1 MQIEAGQTVLLTGA
15 SGGLGSVMAR
25 ALAQRGVRLALV
37 AHPGAQLEPLAA
49 ELRQQGVEA
58 LALIADLR
66 QNQERVRVV
75 EVTQQAFGTIDLLIN
90 NAGVEHNGPYHE
102 LPEAAIE
109 EVLSVNLVAA
119 MLLTRLVMPRMLDQR
134 RGHVVNI
141 SSLAGMVG
149 PAFQE
154 PYAASKAGLIAF
166 TQSLR
171 ATYNGS
177 GVSAS
182 VIVPGFVETGI
193 YSRLKVQAG
202 RPAPPLLRPV
212 SPERVVRAV
221 FQAIERDLA
230 QVIVTFY
237 PVRPLLF
244 WLLCAP
250 GWAVRLTNALGVN
263 NFFRAASTPG
273 PGISEWSPVAG
284 KHESTSS

>member
-49 ELRQQGVEA
+49 ELRQEGTEA
-58 LALIADLR
+58 MALIADLR
-66 QNQERVRVV
+66 QSRERARVV
-75 EVTQQAFGTIDLLIN
+75 ELTQQTFGGIDLLIN
-90 NAGVEHNGPYHE
+90 NAGVEHNGCYHE

-109 EVLSVNLVAA
+109 EVLNVNLVAA
-119 MLLTRLVMPRMLDQR
+119 MLLARLVMPRMLKQG
-134 RGHVVNI
+134 RGHIVNI

-171 ATYNGS
+171 ASYKNS
-177 GVSAS
+177 GLSAS

-193 YSRLKVQAG
+193 YTRLKAQAG

-212 SPERVVRAV
+212 SPDRVVRAV
-221 FQAIERDLA
+221 FRAVERDLA
-230 QVIVTFY
+230 QVIVTYY
-237 PVRPLLF
+237 PVRPLLS
-244 WLLCAP
+244 WLLWAP
-250 GWAVRLTNALGVN
+250 GWAVTLTNALGVN
-263 NFFRAASTPG
+263 DFFRAATPPQ
-273 PGISEWSPVAG
+273 PGIAGQSPGADT
-284 KHESTSS
+284 KNP

>member
-37 AHPGAQLEPLAA
+37 AHPGAQLEPLVA
-49 ELRQQGVEA
+49 ELRQEGTEA

-66 QNQERVRVV
+66 QSRERTRVV
-75 EVTQQAFGTIDLLIN
+75 ELTQQAFGGIDLLIN
-90 NAGVEHNGPYHE
+90 NAGVEHNGYYHE

-109 EVLSVNLVAA
+109 EVLNVNLVAA
-119 MLLTRLVMPRMLDQR
+119 MLLARLVMPRMLKQG
-134 RGHVVNI
+134 RGHIVNI

-171 ATYNGS
+171 ASYKNS
-177 GVSAS
+177 GLSAS

-193 YSRLKVQAG
+193 YTRLKAQAG

-212 SPERVVRAV
+212 SPDRVVRAV
-221 FQAIERDLA
+221 FRAVERDLA
-230 QVIVTFY
+230 QVIVTYY
-237 PVRPLLF
+237 PVRPLLS
-244 WLLCAP
+244 WLLWAP
-250 GWAVRLTNALGVN
+250 GWAVTLTNALGVN
-263 NFFRAASTPG
+263 DFFRAATPAQ
-273 PGISEWSPVAG
+273 PGIAGQSPGVGTQKPKSA
-284 KHESTSS
+284 